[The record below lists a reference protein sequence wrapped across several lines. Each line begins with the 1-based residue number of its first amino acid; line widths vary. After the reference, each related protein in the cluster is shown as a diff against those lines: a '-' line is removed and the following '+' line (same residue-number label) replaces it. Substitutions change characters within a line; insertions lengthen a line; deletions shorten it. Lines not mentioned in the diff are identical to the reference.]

1 MSRKLKQSFRGSLDV
16 IGLLG
21 GAALFM
27 AFIAMM
33 ALH

>member
-1 MSRKLKQSFRGSLDV
+1 MSKMKQKFRGSLDV

>member
-1 MSRKLKQSFRGSLDV
+1 MNRLTKKIRGSLDV

-27 AFIAMM
+27 GFIAMM
-33 ALH
+33 AFH

>member
-1 MSRKLKQSFRGSLDV
+1 MAKLKQKIRGSLDV

-27 AFIAMM
+27 GFVAMM